1 MDGILV
7 VDKPQGWTSH
17 DVVNFIR
24 RRFKIKKAGHSGT
37 LDPMATGILIVLLGG
52 YTKFSNEFMDSAKE
66 YKAVLTLGTSTDTQ
80 DSTGNV
86 IKTQSVPELKKEDI
100 EKALEGFKGQIEQVP
115 PMFSAIKFK
124 GQRLYKLAR
133 QGVRIQ
139 RSMRKV
145 NITALCLEKFEPPH
159 IWLSVTCN
167 KGTYIRTLC
176 EDVAS
181 SLGCLGHMSYLR
193 RTRSGGFSIN
203 QAVSIERLKE
213 IQTEDLKSLVLQTL
227 ASKIAPSP
235 SPSPLWGEGRGEGD

>member
-145 NITALCLEKFEPPH
+145 NITALRSEE
-159 IWLSVTCN
+159 
-167 KGTYIRTLC
+167 
-176 EDVAS
+176 
-181 SLGCLGHMSYLR
+181 R
-193 RTRSGGFSIN
+193 RVGKECRS
-203 QAVSIERLKE
+203 RW
-213 IQTEDLKSLVLQTL
+213 
-227 ASKIAPSP
+227 SP
-235 SPSPLWGEGRGEGD
+235 YH